1 MTGAIVLLMFLFVL
15 GIGISTILYV
25 VDILCVSILYCTY
38 SLLYVLIIIDRKIT
52 SREAILNMCVDRR
65 PYRYI

>member
-25 VDILCVSILYCTY
+25 SKNSTEFNLMAGLSLFVYMVFAFITLACIVDSLSIY
-38 SLLYVLIIIDRKIT
+38 
-52 SREAILNMCVDRR
+52 
-65 PYRYI
+65 